1 MIMFHMLSA
10 AWLGLLAAVIVV
22 ATMVAAAAAAVAA
35 VAMMMSVSFFVV
47 WTMMVMMMVVVVMM
61 MMNMTVITTVVL
73 APFCGTATTI
83 CSCGGGIF
91 VGVIRK
97 GVLFVF
103 GNKVFA
109 FWFCV
114 VVVVGI

>member
-1 MIMFHMLSA
+1 MIMFQVLSA
-10 AWLGLLAAVIVV
+10 TWFGLLAAVIVV
-22 ATMVAAAAAAVAA
+22 AMMVAAAAAAVAA
-35 VAMMMSVSFFVV
+35 VAMMVSVSFFVV
-47 WTMMVMMMVVVVMM
+47 WTMMVMMVVVVVMM
-61 MMNMTVITTVVL
+61 MMNMTVVTIAVL
-73 APFCGTATTI
+73 APFCGTTTI